1 MKAISIRTFLTFL
14 LMPLFI
20 TEFSFA
26 NSRMEV
32 FQGSLTY
39 KPSNHII
46 HTVQKNESL
55 WQIAKQCNADVKKL
69 ASINGLDNPDLIYP
83 GKKLK
88 VTCRKDGYIIASFL
102 EKANQ
107 KPAMGTLPFNYTP
120 KQIVAHVTLP
130 NKEDVFAPE
139 NPSVSYEVKEAVL
152 EPVRKT
158 LKEPLVFKTFEKF
171 VRWLSSSLGYSSDM
185 IQTRGQ
191 TRGQA
196 SFDPP
201 TSPTYL
207 HSNSLHV
214 DATGGNGSE
223 LAAFLDNYSSHTAS
237 ATSPPPK
244 SL

>member
-32 FQGSLTY
+32 FQGSLAY
-39 KPSNHII
+39 KLSNYIN

-88 VTCRKDGYIIASFL
+88 VKCRKDGYIIASFL

-107 KPAMGTLPFNYTP
+107 KSQIGTLPFNYTP
-120 KQIVAHVTLP
+120 QQTIAHVTLP

-139 NPSVSYEVKEAVL
+139 NPSVSYEVKAAVL

-158 LKEPLVFKTFEKF
+158 IKEPLVFKTFEKF

-191 TRGQA
+191 A

-214 DATGGNGSE
+214 DATGGNGTE
-223 LAAFLDNYSSHTAS
+223 LAACLDNYSSHITS

>member
-32 FQGSLTY
+32 FQGSLAY
-39 KPSNHII
+39 KPIYII
-46 HTVQKNESL
+46 HTVQKNESI
-55 WQIAKQCNADVKKL
+55 WKIAKRFDVDFTKL
-69 ASINGLDNPDLIYP
+69 VKRNVLDNPDLIFP
-83 GKKLK
+83 GNKLIVK
-88 VTCRKDGYIIASFL
+88 IQEDGSIL
-102 EKANQ
+102 VMPNQ
-107 KPAMGTLPFNYTP
+107 KPGIGILPFNYIP
-120 KQIVAHVTLP
+120 EQIVAHVTLP

-139 NPSVSYEVKEAVL
+139 NPSVSYEVKAAVIK
-152 EPVRKT
+152 PVRQT
-158 LKEPLVFKTFEKF
+158 IKEPLVFKTFEKF
-171 VRWLSSSLGYSSDM
+171 VRWLSSSLGYSNDM
-185 IQTRGQ
+185 IQ

-207 HSNSLHV
+207 HSNILNI

-223 LAAFLDNYSSHTAS
+223 LIAFLDNYSSHITS
-237 ATSPPPK
+237 TTSPPPK

>member
-55 WQIAKQCNADVKKL
+55 WKIAKRFDVDFTKL
-69 ASINGLDNPDLIYP
+69 VKSNGLDNPDRIFPGNKLIVKIQED
-83 GKKLK
+83 GSIL
-88 VTCRKDGYIIASFL
+88 VTH
-102 EKANQ
+102 NQ
-107 KPAMGTLPFNYTP
+107 FNYTP
-120 KQIVAHVTLP
+120 KQIIAHVTLP

-152 EPVRKT
+152 EPVRQT

-223 LAAFLDNYSSHTAS
+223 LAAFLDNYSSHITS

>member
-55 WQIAKQCNADVKKL
+55 SKIIQKYGANFSQTIA
-69 ASINGLDNPDLIYP
+69 INGIINPDLIIP
-83 GKKLK
+83 GHKIKLQADGSIWVMKKEEK
-88 VTCRKDGYIIASFL
+88 VTGI
-102 EKANQ
+102 
-107 KPAMGTLPFNYTP
+107 LPFNYTP
-120 KQIVAHVTLP
+120 KQIIAHVSLP
-130 NKEDVFAPE
+130 SKDDPFAPE
-139 NPSVSYEVKEAVL
+139 NPSVSYEVKPPVL
-152 EPVRKT
+152 KPIQQTV
-158 LKEPLVFKTFEKF
+158 KETLVFKTFEKF
-171 VRWLSSSLGYSSDM
+171 VQWLSSSLGYPTDM
-185 IQTRGQ
+185 TKA
-191 TRGQA
+191 RGQA

-207 HSNSLHV
+207 NSESLHV
-214 DATGGNGSE
+214 DASSGKESE
-223 LAAFLDNYSSHTAS
+223 LAAFLDNFSSHITS
-237 ATSPPPK
+237 TTSPPPK

>member
-32 FQGSLTY
+32 FQGSLAY

-46 HTVQKNESL
+46 HTVRKNENLS
-55 WQIAKQCNADVKKL
+55 QIAKRCNADVKKL

-88 VTCRKDGYIIASFL
+88 VKCRQDGYIIASFL

-107 KPAMGTLPFNYTP
+107 KPAMSTLPFNYTP
-120 KQIVAHVTLP
+120 EQVIAHVTLP

-139 NPSVSYEVKEAVL
+139 NPSVSYEVKAAVL

-158 LKEPLVFKTFEKF
+158 IKEPLIFKTFEKF

-191 TRGQA
+191 A

-207 HSNSLHV
+207 HSNSLHL

-223 LAAFLDNYSSHTAS
+223 LAPFLDNYSSHITS

>member
-1 MKAISIRTFLTFL
+1 MKAISIRTFLIFL
-14 LMPLFI
+14 LIPLFI

-26 NSRMEV
+26 NSRMEI
-32 FQGSLTY
+32 FQGSVAY
-39 KPSNHII
+39 KLSNYINHI
-46 HTVQKNESL
+46 VRKNDSVT
-55 WQIAKQCNADVKKL
+55 QIAQQCNWDPKKL
-69 ASINGLDNPDLIYP
+69 ALINGLDNPDLIYP
-83 GKKLK
+83 GKILK
-88 VTCRKDGYIIASFL
+88 VKCRKDGSIIASFL

-107 KPAMGTLPFNYTP
+107 KPKRGTLPFNYTP
-120 KQIVAHVTLP
+120 KHIVAHVTLP

-158 LKEPLVFKTFEKF
+158 LKEPLIFKTFEKF

-185 IQTRGQ
+185 IQTN
-191 TRGQA
+191 GQA

-207 HSNSLHV
+207 HSNNLHV
-214 DATGGNGSE
+214 DATGGNGIE
-223 LAAFLDNYSSHTAS
+223 LAAFLDNYSSHITS

>member
-32 FQGSLTY
+32 FQGSLAY
-39 KPSNHII
+39 KLSNYTNHII
-46 HTVQKNESL
+46 RKNDSVA
-55 WQIAKQCNADVKKL
+55 QIAKQCNWDPKKL
-69 ASINGLDNPDLIYP
+69 ALINGLDNPDLIYP
-83 GKKLK
+83 GNILK
-88 VTCRKDGYIIASFL
+88 VKCQKDGSISASFL

-107 KPAMGTLPFNYTP
+107 KPKMGTLRFNYIP
-120 KQIVAHVTLP
+120 QQIVPIVTHP
-130 NKEDVFAPE
+130 NKEDVFSPE

-152 EPVRKT
+152 KPVRET
-158 LKEPLVFKTFEKF
+158 IKETLVFKTFEKF
-171 VRWLSSSLGYSSDM
+171 VRWLSCSLGYSSDM

-196 SFDPP
+196 NFDPP

-214 DATGGNGSE
+214 DATGGNGTE
-223 LAAFLDNYSSHTAS
+223 LAAFLDNYSSYITS

>member
-26 NSRMEV
+26 NSRMAV
-32 FQGSLTY
+32 IQGSVNY
-39 KPSNHII
+39 KPSSYITHI
-46 HTVQKNESL
+46 VQKNESL
-55 WQIAKQCNADVKKL
+55 WKIAKRFDVDFIKL
-69 ASINGLDNPDLIYP
+69 VTSNDLDNPDLIFP
-83 GKKLK
+83 GNKLIIK
-88 VTCRKDGYIIASFL
+88 FQENGSILVT
-102 EKANQ
+102 N
-107 KPAMGTLPFNYTP
+107 PARTLDFKYTP
-120 KQIVAHVTLP
+120 QQVVLIVTRP

-152 EPVRKT
+152 EPVRET
-158 LKEPLVFKTFEKF
+158 TKELLVFETFEKF
-171 VRWLSSSLGYSSDM
+171 VRWLSSSLGYSTDM
-185 IQTRGQ
+185 IQ

-201 TSPTYL
+201 TSPTYF
-207 HSNSLHV
+207 HSNSLDV

-223 LAAFLDNYSSHTAS
+223 LAAFLDNYSSHITS

>member
-1 MKAISIRTFLTFL
+1 MKAISIRTFLIFL

-26 NSRMEV
+26 NSRMEI
-32 FQGSLTY
+32 FQGSVAY
-39 KPSNHII
+39 KLSNYINHI
-46 HTVQKNESL
+46 VRKNDSVT
-55 WQIAKQCNADVKKL
+55 QIAQQCNWDPKKL
-69 ASINGLDNPDLIYP
+69 ALINGLDNPDLIYP
-83 GKKLK
+83 GKILK
-88 VTCRKDGYIIASFL
+88 VKCRKDGSIIASFL

-107 KPAMGTLPFNYTP
+107 KPKRGTLPFNYTP
-120 KQIVAHVTLP
+120 KHIVAHVTLP

-158 LKEPLVFKTFEKF
+158 LKEPLIFKTFEKF

-185 IQTRGQ
+185 IQTN
-191 TRGQA
+191 GQA

-207 HSNSLHV
+207 HSETLHIN
-214 DATGGNGSE
+214 TSSEKESE
-223 LAAFLDNYSSHTAS
+223 LAVFIDNFSSHITRP
-237 ATSPPPK
+237 TSPPPK

>member
-1 MKAISIRTFLTFL
+1 MKAISIRMFLTFL
-14 LMPLFI
+14 LMTLFI
-20 TEFSFA
+20 IESA
-26 NSRMEV
+26 LAVSRTD
-32 FQGSLTY
+32 FYQGSLNY
-39 KPSNHII
+39 KPSKHII
-46 HTVQKNESL
+46 HTVQENESL
-55 WQIAKQCNADVKKL
+55 WQIAREFDVDFRQL
-69 ASINGLDNPDLIYP
+69 ASINGLNNPDLIFP
-83 GKKLK
+83 GNKLIVK
-88 VTCRKDGYIIASFL
+88 IQEDGSIL
-102 EKANQ
+102 VMPNQ
-107 KPAMGTLPFNYTP
+107 KPEIGTLPFNYIP
-120 KQIVAHVTLP
+120 KQVVPVVTHP

-152 EPVRKT
+152 EPVRET
-158 LKEPLVFKTFEKF
+158 IKETLVFKTFEKF

-191 TRGQA
+191 TRSQA

-223 LAAFLDNYSSHTAS
+223 LAAFLDDYSSHITS

>member
-1 MKAISIRTFLTFL
+1 MKAIPIRMFLTFL

-20 TEFSFA
+20 TDYSFA

-32 FQGSLTY
+32 FQGSVAY
-39 KPSNHII
+39 KLSNYTNHI
-46 HTVQKNESL
+46 VRKNDSVT
-55 WQIAKQCNADVKKL
+55 QIAKQCNWDPKKL
-69 ASINGLDNPDLIYP
+69 ALINGLDNPDLIYP
-83 GKKLK
+83 GKILK
-88 VTCRKDGYIIASFL
+88 VKCRKDGSIIASFL

-107 KPAMGTLPFNYTP
+107 KPNIGTLPFNYTP

>member
-20 TEFSFA
+20 TDYSFA

-32 FQGSLTY
+32 VQGSVAY
-39 KPSNHII
+39 KLSNYTNHI
-46 HTVQKNESL
+46 VRKNDSVT
-55 WQIAKQCNADVKKL
+55 QIAKQCNWDPKKL
-69 ASINGLDNPDLIYP
+69 ALINGLDNPDLIYP
-83 GKKLK
+83 GKILK
-88 VTCRKDGYIIASFL
+88 VKCRKDGSIISSFL
-102 EKANQ
+102 EKVNQ
-107 KPAMGTLPFNYTP
+107 RPKMGTLPFNFTP
-120 KQIVAHVTLP
+120 QQVVPVVTHP

-139 NPSVSYEVKEAVL
+139 NPSVSYEVKAAVIK
-152 EPVRKT
+152 PARQT
-158 LKEPLVFKTFEKF
+158 IKEPLVFKTFEKF

-185 IQTRGQ
+185 IQ

-223 LAAFLDNYSSHTAS
+223 LIAFLDNYSSHITS
-237 ATSPPPK
+237 TTSPPPK

>member
-1 MKAISIRTFLTFL
+1 MQAISIRTFLTLL

-26 NSRMEV
+26 NSRMDV
-32 FQGSLTY
+32 FQGSLAY
-39 KPSNHII
+39 KPIYII
-46 HTVQKNESL
+46 HTVQKNESI
-55 WQIAKQCNADVKKL
+55 WKIAKRFDVDFVKL
-69 ASINGLDNPDLIYP
+69 VKRNVLDNPDLIFP
-83 GKKLK
+83 GNKLIVK
-88 VTCRKDGYIIASFL
+88 IQEDGSIL
-102 EKANQ
+102 VMPNQ
-107 KPAMGTLPFNYTP
+107 KPEIGQVPFNYTP
-120 KQIVAHVTLP
+120 EQIVAHVTLP
-130 NKEDVFAPE
+130 NKEDIFAPE
-139 NPSVSYEVKEAVL
+139 NPSVSYEVKAAVL
-152 EPVRKT
+152 KPVRQT
-158 LKEPLVFKTFEKF
+158 IKEPLVFKTFEKF
-171 VRWLSSSLGYSSDM
+171 VRWLSSSLGHSSDM

-191 TRGQA
+191 T

-223 LAAFLDNYSSHTAS
+223 LAAFLESYSSHITS

>member
-32 FQGSLTY
+32 FQGSLAY
-39 KPSNHII
+39 KPIYII
-46 HTVQKNESL
+46 HTVQKNESI
-55 WQIAKQCNADVKKL
+55 WKIAKRFDVDFTKL
-69 ASINGLDNPDLIYP
+69 VKRNVLDNPDLIFP
-83 GKKLK
+83 GNKLIVK
-88 VTCRKDGYIIASFL
+88 IQEDGSIL
-102 EKANQ
+102 VMPNQ
-107 KPAMGTLPFNYTP
+107 KPEIGTLPFNYTP
-120 KQIVAHVTLP
+120 KQVVPVVTHP

-139 NPSVSYEVKEAVL
+139 NPSVSYEVKAAVL
-152 EPVRKT
+152 KPVRQT
-158 LKEPLVFKTFEKF
+158 IKEPLIFKTFEKF
-171 VRWLSSSLGYSSDM
+171 VRWLSSSLGYSSDLV
-185 IQTRGQ
+185 Q

-214 DATGGNGSE
+214 DATGRNGSE
-223 LAAFLDNYSSHTAS
+223 LAAFLDNYSSHITR

>member
-14 LMPLFI
+14 GMPLFI

-107 KPAMGTLPFNYTP
+107 KPAMGTLPFNFTP
-120 KQIVAHVTLP
+120 QQVVPVVTHP

-139 NPSVSYEVKEAVL
+139 NPSVSYEVKAAVL
-152 EPVRKT
+152 KPVRQT
-158 LKEPLVFKTFEKF
+158 IKEPLVFKTFEKF

-191 TRGQA
+191 A

-207 HSNSLHV
+207 HSNSLNV
-214 DATGGNGSE
+214 DATDGNGSE
-223 LAAFLDNYSSHTAS
+223 LSAFLDNYSSHITS

>member
-1 MKAISIRTFLTFL
+1 MQAISIRTFLTFL

-32 FQGSLTY
+32 FQGSLAY
-39 KPSNHII
+39 KLSNYTNYTIR
-46 HTVQKNESL
+46 KNDSVT
-55 WQIAKQCNADVKKL
+55 QIAKQCGWDRKKL
-69 ASINGLDNPDLIYP
+69 AQINGLINPDLIHP
-83 GKKLK
+83 GKILK
-88 VTCRKDGYIIASFL
+88 VKCRKDGSIISSFL
-102 EKANQ
+102 EKVNQ
-107 KPAMGTLPFNYTP
+107 KPKMGILPFNYIP
-120 KQIVAHVTLP
+120 EQIVAHVTLP

-139 NPSVSYEVKEAVL
+139 NPSVSYEVKAAVIK
-152 EPVRKT
+152 PVRQT
-158 LKEPLVFKTFEKF
+158 IKEPLVFKTFEKF

-191 TRGQA
+191 A

-207 HSNSLHV
+207 HSNILNI
-214 DATGGNGSE
+214 DATGANGSE
-223 LAAFLDNYSSHTAS
+223 LIAFLDNYSSHITS
-237 ATSPPPK
+237 TTSPPPK

>member
-32 FQGSLTY
+32 FQGSLAY
-39 KPSNHII
+39 KLSNYTNYTIR
-46 HTVQKNESL
+46 KNDSVT
-55 WQIAKQCNADVKKL
+55 QIANQCNWDRKKL
-69 ASINGLDNPDLIYP
+69 AQINGLINPDLIYA
-83 GKKLK
+83 GKILK
-88 VTCRKDGYIIASFL
+88 VKCRKDGSIISSFL
-102 EKANQ
+102 EKVNQ
-107 KPAMGTLPFNYTP
+107 RPKVGSLPFNFTP
-120 KQIVAHVTLP
+120 QQVVPVVTHP

-139 NPSVSYEVKEAVL
+139 NPSVSYEVKAAVL
-152 EPVRKT
+152 KPVRQT
-158 LKEPLVFKTFEKF
+158 IKEPLVFKTFEKF

-191 TRGQA
+191 A

-207 HSNSLHV
+207 HSNSLNV
-214 DATGGNGSE
+214 DATDGNGIK
-223 LAAFLDNYSSHTAS
+223 LAAFLDNYSSHIIS

-244 SL
+244 FQ

>member
-1 MKAISIRTFLTFL
+1 
-14 LMPLFI
+14 
-20 TEFSFA
+20 
-26 NSRMEV
+26 
-32 FQGSLTY
+32 
-39 KPSNHII
+39 
-46 HTVQKNESL
+46 
-55 WQIAKQCNADVKKL
+55 
-69 ASINGLDNPDLIYP
+69 
-83 GKKLK
+83 
-88 VTCRKDGYIIASFL
+88 DGYIIASFL

-107 KPAMGTLPFNYTP
+107 KPAMSTLPFNYTP
-120 KQIVAHVTLP
+120 QQVVPVVTHP

-139 NPSVSYEVKEAVL
+139 NPSVSYEVKAAVL
-152 EPVRKT
+152 KPVRQT
-158 LKEPLVFKTFEKF
+158 IKEPLVFKTFEKF

-185 IQTRGQ
+185 IQ

-223 LAAFLDNYSSHTAS
+223 LAAFLDNYSSHITS

>member
-32 FQGSLTY
+32 FQGSLAY
-39 KPSNHII
+39 KLSNYTNYTIR
-46 HTVQKNESL
+46 KNDSVT
-55 WQIAKQCNADVKKL
+55 QIAEQCGWDRKKL
-69 ASINGLDNPDLIYP
+69 AQINGLINPDLIYA
-83 GKKLK
+83 GKILK
-88 VTCRKDGYIIASFL
+88 VKCRKDGSIISSFL
-102 EKANQ
+102 EKVNQ
-107 KPAMGTLPFNYTP
+107 RPEMGTLPFNFTP
-120 KQIVAHVTLP
+120 QQVVPVVTHP

-139 NPSVSYEVKEAVL
+139 NPSVSYEVKAAVL
-152 EPVRKT
+152 KPVRQT
-158 LKEPLVFKTFEKF
+158 IKEPLVFKTFEKF
-171 VRWLSSSLGYSSDM
+171 VRWLSSSLGYSSDL
-185 IQTRGQ
+185 IQ

-223 LAAFLDNYSSHTAS
+223 LAPFLDNYSSHITS